1 MLSEPCSSAVINAK
15 GDLLV
20 SYRHFA
26 WRFSATL
33 SRSSSKAK
41 VTGKSSQPQEK
52 NVAKLVGATSREGFL
67 GNTTDLRFQSS
78 V

>member
-41 VTGKSSQPQEK
+41 VTVKSSQPQEK
-52 NVAKLVGATSREGFL
+52 MSLNWSVRPREKAF
-67 GNTTDLRFQSS
+67 
-78 V
+78 